1 MLHELIKLCAGG
13 GFHLT
18 KFVSNKVEVL
28 KSIAEADRRYG
39 LKNIDINNVSDL
51 PTERALGINCN
62 IENDKL
68 GFKVN
73 LGYKPYTRRGMLS
86 LISKIYD
93 PLGLSTKLSP
103 FLLKDKRFSRSYARA
118 TLAGMSKYQQRTT
131 EEWEQWRNDLKL
143 IENIKLDRSFKQP
156 RFGRLIDCSLHTSQM
171 QVKTVMVKYHI
182 LDWWMKTVIC
192 TVVLLWQNLESLHGN
207 LLLSQDWN

>member
-1 MLHELIKLCAGG
+1 M
-13 GFHLT
+13 T

-39 LKNIDINNVSDL
+39 LKNIDINNGSDL

-103 FLLKDKRFSRSYARA
+103 FLLKGQKILPELCKSNFGWD
-118 TLAGMSKYQQRTT
+118 
-131 EEWEQWRNDLKL
+131 EQVSAEDNRRMGAVEK
-143 IENIKLDRSFKQP
+143 
-156 RFGRLIDCSLHTSQM
+156 
-171 QVKTVMVKYHI
+171 
-182 LDWWMKTVIC
+182 
-192 TVVLLWQNLESLHGN
+192 
-207 LLLSQDWN
+207 